1 MCGVERERTNHRELQ
16 RLVKQSRNGAEKDSE
31 TQELTLIIVQGVPES
46 EGYLLVGGD
55 LRVFT
60 PSAAPRMLARCC
72 SKQRRVRIIVLH
84 RFLLHNQILT
94 SADVAQKRG
103 KKLKKYF
110 FVSSAHYLNF
120 EAVFKQYRH
129 VPMAR
134 FAIHAFLVI
143 FLYSSIVNSFIHP
156 SLSSARRSIPSARKN
171 EVAGRRRHT
180 AGWTKF
186 YGKKGGGGDA
196 DGAKSSE
203 DHQKEVC
210 DATGR

>member
-55 LRVFT
+55 PRVFT
-60 PSAAPRMLARCC
+60 PTAAPRMFVRCC

-110 FVSSAHYLNF
+110 FVFVSSAHYLLILR
-120 EAVFKQYRH
+120 QC
-129 VPMAR
+129 
-134 FAIHAFLVI
+134 
-143 FLYSSIVNSFIHP
+143 SSNSDTFQWLASPFTHF
-156 SLSSARRSIPSARKN
+156 S
-171 EVAGRRRHT
+171 
-180 AGWTKF
+180 
-186 YGKKGGGGDA
+186 
-196 DGAKSSE
+196 
-203 DHQKEVC
+203 
-210 DATGR
+210 